1 MNIQWFIEAPCGLVV
16 QVVNHGAAGMAIP
29 CADWCT
35 DPYIQAA
42 ALKIVLGWLG
52 V

>member
-1 MNIQWFIEAPCGLVV
+1 MNIQWFIEAPCGLIV

-29 CADWCT
+29 CGLVT
-35 DPYIQAA
+35 DPYIQAS